1 MFVACGFD
9 MNRCIT
15 IEAEEAVIGGTDIEF
30 AIAVL
35 TDVENAV
42 LMLLILKIAL
52 DMVAVPTPQSLVV
65 GDDPQIAP
73 TVLHQAMD
81 GVSLAQALVH
91 LAGFIFTIH
100 LQHTMT

>member
-1 MFVACGFD
+1 
-9 MNRCIT
+9 MNGCIT

-35 TDVENAV
+35 TDVGNSVLVLAV
-42 LMLLILKIAL
+42 LKIAL

-81 GVSLAQALVH
+81 GLGLAQALVH
-91 LAGFIFTIH
+91 LASFLLTVH
-100 LQHTMT
+100 LQNAMA